1 MTVLHVA
8 IGINYFMIFVLTNS
22 LILRDIEEEE

>member
-22 LILRDIEEEE
+22 LVFGSYKEG